1 MCAYYFWKSEQ
12 EMSSTDVAERYART
26 LVKRERASA
35 GSNENAIRSV
45 GEKTGL
51 GYWTIWG
58 LWNRRRKSADGVVGR
73 LRAAMIHQLEAEVR
87 HLEHEI
93 CILRQTGVDPR
104 DPEIA
109 AVAADLA
116 KARQTLG
123 LDA

>member
-1 MCAYYFWKSEQ
+1 MCTYNLWKSEQ
-12 EMSSTDVAERYART
+12 DMSSTDVAEHYARA
-26 LVKRERASA
+26 LVKRERVSA

-58 LWNRRRKSADGVVGR
+58 LWNRRRKSTDGVVGR
-73 LRAAMIHQLEAEVR
+73 LRAAMIHQIEAEVR
-87 HLEHEI
+87 HLEHELG
-93 CILRQTGVDPR
+93 ILRQTGVDPR
-104 DPEIA
+104 DTEIA

>member
-1 MCAYYFWKSEQ
+1 MCAYNFWKSEQ
-12 EMSSTDVAERYART
+12 DMSSTDVAEHYART

-51 GYWTIWG
+51 GYWTIWS
-58 LWNRRRKSADGVVGR
+58 LWHRRRKSGEGVVNR
-73 LRAAMIHQLEAEVR
+73 LRGAMIRQLEAEVR
-87 HLEHEI
+87 HLEHELQ
-93 CILRQTGVDPR
+93 ILRATGVDPR
-104 DPEIA
+104 DDEIA
-109 AVAADLA
+109 AVVADLA